1 MTAEYNYLTALRN
14 SQGYTVLLALWALQ
28 HEKIVQAMRK
38 SGKSGKESA
47 WRYYAGQLEGFEVA
61 ITQVER
67 AMKDME
73 EKGEDAV
80 ANVEAQ
86 QQVEDLLKRIKGDEK

>member
-1 MTAEYNYLTALRN
+1 MRAEYNHLYSLRN
-14 SQGYTVLLALWALQ
+14 SEGYTVLLALWALQ
-28 HEKIVQAMRK
+28 HEKIVNAMRK

-73 EKGEDAV
+73 EKGEESL
-80 ANVEAQ
+80 ANKEAE
-86 QQVEDLLKRIKGDEK
+86 QQVEDLLKKIKGEPT

>member
-1 MTAEYNYLTALRN
+1 MRAEYNHLYNLRN
-14 SQGYTVLLALWALQ
+14 SEGYTVLLALWALQ
-28 HEKIVQAMRK
+28 HEKIVNAMRK

-73 EKGEDAV
+73 EKGEESL
-80 ANVEAQ
+80 ANKEAE
-86 QQVEDLLKRIKGDEK
+86 QQVEDLLKKIKGEPT

>member
-1 MTAEYNYLTALRN
+1 MRAEYNHLYQLKN
-14 SQGYTVLLALWALQ
+14 SEGYTVLLALWALQ
-28 HEKIVQAMRK
+28 HEKIVNAMRRA
-38 SGKSGKESA
+38 GKGGKESA

-80 ANVEAQ
+80 AHVEAQ